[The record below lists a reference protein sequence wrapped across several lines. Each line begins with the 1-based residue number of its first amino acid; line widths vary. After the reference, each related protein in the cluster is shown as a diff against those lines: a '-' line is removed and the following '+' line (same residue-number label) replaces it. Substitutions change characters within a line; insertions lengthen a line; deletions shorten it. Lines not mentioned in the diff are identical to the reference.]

1 MNEFDQFVKH
11 KLKIEHYARYT
22 DDIIIVSSNK
32 EYLQSLIQ
40 PIELFLKGKLSLS
53 LHPEKTIIKKYTEGV
68 DFLGYVLFPHH
79 ILVRKRSKNRM
90 LRKYQEKIK
99 EERAGK
105 IEKEKLLAT
114 LQSYLGMLS
123 HANSY
128 RLQEEMKNQ
137 ALFLKD

>member
-22 DDIIIVSSNK
+22 DDIIIISNDK
-32 EYLQSLIQ
+32 AYLQNLIK
-40 PIELFLKGKLSLS
+40 PIELFLKEKLNLS
-53 LHPEKTIIKKYTEGV
+53 LHPEKTIIRKYNAGI

-90 LRKYQEKIK
+90 LRKYQERIR
-99 EERAGK
+99 EEKAGM
-105 IEKEKLLAT
+105 IGKEKLLAT

-128 RLQEEMKNQ
+128 HLQERLKNEYW
-137 ALFLKD
+137 FK